1 MVGNLVF
8 GRFISTERDEP
19 PDIDVDFEHERREE
33 VMQYVYKK
41 YGGER
46 TGLTANVVTYRS
58 KSAMREI
65 GKVFGLSD
73 DTIDAINQLNWGWDS
88 KDLKPE
94 RVQGA
99 RARSRRTPAQ
109 AWCSMSVQSSWGFP
123 RHLCQHVGGFVI
135 TRDSLESLVPIANRR
150 WKAAP
155 SSNGTRT
162 ISMRWASSR
171 SMCWRWACSPACG
184 APSR

>member
-1 MVGNLVF
+1 MF

-41 YGGER
+41 YGGNR
-46 TGLTANVVTYRS
+46 TGLTANVISYRS

-73 DTIDAINQLNWGWDS
+73 DVD
-88 KDLKPE
+88 
-94 RVQGA
+94 R
-99 RARSRRTPAQ
+99 RAQPAALGLGGRRSSRRASGRSGSIRMIPTLAQ
-109 AWCSMSVQSSWGFP
+109 VLEMRRASCSGFP
-123 RHLCQHVGGFVI
+123 RHLSQHVGGFVI
-135 TRDSLESLVPIANRR
+135 TRDPLDIWCRSARRR

-162 ISMRWASSR
+162 TSMRSASSR
-171 SMCWRWACSPACG
+171 SMCWRSAC
-184 APSR
+184 